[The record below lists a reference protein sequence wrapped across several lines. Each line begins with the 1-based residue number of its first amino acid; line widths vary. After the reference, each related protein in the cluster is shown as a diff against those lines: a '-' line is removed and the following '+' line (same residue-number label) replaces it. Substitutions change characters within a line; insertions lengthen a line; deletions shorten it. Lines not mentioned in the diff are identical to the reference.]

1 MKSKSFKCWL
11 AFSGAVS
18 LSFGGSLVSAQAAML
33 TTPLYESTAL
43 VSAPTITVTQLD
55 LTSAGTLNIS
65 LKDLAWPDIAQALS
79 FSLSSP
85 TEVITRQSTSGTSP
99 LVLSYDVTGPMTL
112 FASVYAAPRATARAA
127 LYHMNISFT
136 SVAPVP
142 LPAGVWLLLSGLA
155 GLGAMSRKR
164 VSRHTVV
171 TQS

>member
-1 MKSKSFKCWL
+1 MSMKLRRPNQICL
-11 AFSGAVS
+11 AAGVLC
-18 LSFGGSLVSAQAAML
+18 LSMSSAHAAMI
-33 TTPLYESTAL
+33 TTPLYETTTL

-55 LTSAGTLNIS
+55 LTSAGTLQIS
-65 LKDLAWPDIAQALS
+65 LNDLAWPELAQSLS
-79 FSLSSP
+79 FSLSTP
-85 TEVITRQSTSGTSP
+85 TSVIERQSTSGTTP
-99 LVLSYDVTGPMTL
+99 TLFSYEVTGPMTL

-155 GLGAMSRKR
+155 GLSAMSRKLAH
-164 VSRHTVV
+164 RHTAV